1 MDVKDMT
8 EEQMRVAMAS
18 PEHLKRFFQARGQ
31 RFLVFR
37 MEDLIDAGPWPQQV
51 ELIQALVFSYEGHRR
66 AHPSGMEER
75 FTVTSPTGERVQQTV
90 PVMKDG
96 RLTVREIDL
105 LVDDLMRLRQ
115 EALAEGRRKGH
126 QHAATGE

>member
-8 EEQMRVAMAS
+8 EEQIRVAMAS
-18 PEHLKRFFQARGQ
+18 PDHLKRFFRARGQ
-31 RFLVFR
+31 RFLVFC

-66 AHPSGMEER
+66 AIPSGMEER
-75 FTVTSPTGERVQQTV
+75 VSVPTLGASVMQSV

-105 LVDDLMRLRQ
+105 LVDDLMRDRQ
-115 EALAEGRRKGH
+115 EMLAEGKRKGH
-126 QHAATGE
+126 QPAVGE